1 MVRVRARPP
10 HQQHSP
16 PAGEQPPR
24 SVPRARPAA
33 RATRRGP
40 DTVTGPRVWHQ
51 DIHNKMGMQGG
62 LKLFIEITIKG
73 TGLACPAPYSQAS

>member
-51 DIHNKMGMQGG
+51 DIHNKMGMQRMRREEVEG
-62 LKLFIEITIKG
+62 
-73 TGLACPAPYSQAS
+73 APVLVL